1 MDLTLWRFVE
11 HEVRCNFV
19 NIKCIT
25 WRLSPTSTPF
35 IMALST
41 FMLYQTKHDC
51 ALSNK
56 ARDGGDNVMNEEWIL
71 PPIAACH
78 SGWLVIQLLS
88 VPDWYL
94 TTQLLM
100 SFRFIII
107 QVY

>member
-56 ARDGGDNVMNEEWIL
+56 ARDGGDNVMNEESERLTCDI
-71 PPIAACH
+71 CH
-78 SGWLVIQLLS
+78 FLLLLTAIPVGGS
-88 VPDWYL
+88 FSYYL
-94 TTQLLM
+94 YL
-100 SFRFIII
+100 IGI
-107 QVY
+107 